1 MVVRTVGFRAPRK
14 KMRPNE
20 FLPVCERVHFI
31 NNGLE
36 ITLDVRT
43 TGWGRVMGL
52 VLVVVGEVG
61 FEAAQKIMHLSTKE
75 FFAFVELIFSKRF
88 ETTLDMGTTGRGMGR
103 GFVFVVVGTVDFRA
117 PRQRMRPTA
126 STAVAEYFFY
136 VEAPHKIMQFFTI
149 KFLAFAE
156 LTFSKRFETT
166 PGVGMTG

>member
-1 MVVRTVGFRAPRK
+1 MVRTVGFRAPRK

-20 FLPVCERVHFI
+20 FLPVGERVHFI

-43 TGWGRVMGL
+43 TGWGRIMGL
-52 VLVVVGEVG
+52 VLMVVGEVG
-61 FEAAQKIMHLSTKE
+61 FQAAQKIMHLSTKE
-75 FFAFVELIFSKRF
+75 FLAFVELIFSKRF

-103 GFVFVVVGTVDFRA
+103 GFVLVVVGTMDFRA
-117 PRQRMRPTA
+117 PRQRTRP
-126 STAVAEYFFY
+126 SAVADQVLEGDA
-136 VEAPHKIMQFFTI
+136 VAPHKIMQFFTI

-166 PGVGMTG
+166 PGVSMTG